1 MYLKFVFQKTGIEEL
16 ERLQIFVNKPI
27 CIQEREGGYQGKSTC
42 QQLKLF
48 LPSNCNV
55 TADTQNNM
63 TSAVRIV
70 VQSQTGTAGDRLNG
84 NRNK

>member
-42 QQLKLF
+42 
-48 LPSNCNV
+48 
-55 TADTQNNM
+55 
-63 TSAVRIV
+63 
-70 VQSQTGTAGDRLNG
+70 
-84 NRNK
+84 